1 MSTIFRKSK
10 CIFLLIIFFKVQIS
24 YGQEIVLS
32 LEQIQNEV
40 QNNYPLIKGKAL
52 LSEASDLNVENLKV
66 SYLPRFYANGQV
78 SYQSEVTG
86 ISLPGVDA
94 PKAPK
99 DRYAL
104 NLDIEQLIYDG
115 GKTKSR
121 IKVEEKSSLVEIN
134 DLEIQMYQLR
144 ARVNAAYYGIQL
156 VRKSKLVLFDK
167 QKIISN
173 RLQQIKSGVDNGV
186 VLPANLKVLQS
197 ELLLIDQQVQELN
210 SMEETS
216 FSVLSKLMGRSV
228 GVDVKL
234 KETSYEDVLL
244 LSSNLD
250 FTQRPEYSLFS
261 SQKSLLEAQKE
272 LIKKDRSPVIT
283 GFGQAGYGNPTYNQL
298 KDEFDTYYMLGA
310 KISWNIFD
318 WKSNRRKQK
327 EIGIRRDLVETK
339 KLSFTQNQL
348 IEIGNETSK
357 IRKFNILLEKDDAI
371 IELQTEV
378 SESSASQL
386 DNGVITSSDYLEDL
400 NKEVQAK
407 LNKEY
412 HTIQLQQ
419 SLAEFKRIK
428 GI

>member
-10 CIFLLIIFFKVQIS
+10 YIFLLIIFFKLQIS
-24 YGQEIVLS
+24 YGQDTVLS

-40 QNNYPLIKGKAL
+40 QKNYPLIKGKAL
-52 LSEASDLNVENLKV
+52 LSESSGLNVENLKV

-121 IKVEEKSSLVEIN
+121 IKVEEQNSQVEIN

-167 QKIISN
+167 QKTISN
-173 RLQQIKSGVDNGV
+173 RLQQIKSAVDNGV

-210 SMEETS
+210 AMEEAS
-216 FSVLSKLMGRSV
+216 FSVLSELMGRSLSA
-228 GVDVKL
+228 DVKL
-234 KETSYEDVLL
+234 KETSYENELL
-244 LSSNLD
+244 LSANLD
-250 FTQRPEYSLFS
+250 LTQRPEYVLFS

-327 EIGIRRDLVETK
+327 EIGIRRDIVETK
-339 KLSFTQNQL
+339 ELSFTQNQL

-357 IRKFNILLEKDDAI
+357 IKKFNILLEKDDAI
-371 IELQTEV
+371 IELQTAV
-378 SESSASQL
+378 SKSAASQL

-400 NKEVQAK
+400 NKEIQAK

-419 SLAEFKRIK
+419 SIAEYNRIK

>member
-1 MSTIFRKSK
+1 MNTIFRNSK
-10 CIFLLIIFFKVQIS
+10 YIFLLIVFLKIQIG
-24 YGQEIVLS
+24 YGQEMVLS
-32 LEQIQNEV
+32 LEQIQEEV
-40 QNNYPLIKGKAL
+40 QKNYPLMKGKVL
-52 LSEASDLNVENLKV
+52 LNESSVLNVENLKI
-66 SYLPRFYANGQV
+66 SYLPRLFVNGQV
-78 SYQSEVTG
+78 SYQSDVTG

-121 IKVEEKSSLVEIN
+121 IKVEKKNSEVEIN
-134 DLEIQMYQLR
+134 GLEIKMYQLR
-144 ARVNAAYYGIQL
+144 ARVNAAFYGIQL
-156 VRKSKLVLFDK
+156 VRKSKLILLDK
-167 QKIISN
+167 QKAISN
-173 RLQQIKSGVDNGV
+173 RLQQIASAVENGV

-210 SMEETS
+210 SMEESS
-216 FSVLSKLMGRSV
+216 FSVLSKLSGRNLKT
-228 GVDVKL
+228 DVKL
-234 KETSYEDVLL
+234 KETTYEEVFM
-244 LSSNLD
+244 SNIDLD
-250 FTQRPEYSLFS
+250 LKQRPEYLLYS

-272 LIKKDRSPVIT
+272 LLKKDRSPVIT

-318 WKSNRRKQK
+318 WKANRRKQK
-327 EIGIRRDLVETK
+327 EIIIRKDLINSQQ
-339 KLSFTQNQL
+339 LSFTQNQL
-348 IEIGNETSK
+348 IEMDNETSK
-357 IRKFNILLEKDDAI
+357 IRKFNVLLEKDDAI
-371 IELQTEV
+371 IELQVAV
-378 SESSASQL
+378 SKSSASQL

-412 HTIQLQQ
+412 HKIQLQQ
-419 SLAEFKRIK
+419 SIAEYNRIK